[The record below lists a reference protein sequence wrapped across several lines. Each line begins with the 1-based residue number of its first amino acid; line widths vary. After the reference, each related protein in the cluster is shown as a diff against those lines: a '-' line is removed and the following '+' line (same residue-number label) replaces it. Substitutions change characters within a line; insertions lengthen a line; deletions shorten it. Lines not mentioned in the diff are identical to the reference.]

1 MAFEPVFDTAVFDS
15 YRRLGTGQAVVEAR
29 LLPKPETRIAKVL
42 STSCQVAIGAAEA
55 FTGEARYSGRVNFK
69 VLFEDASGKPEALD
83 YNADFSDKLLA
94 DGVSAAT
101 KTHFTAKVLDMDIVA
116 VEEDVI
122 KLAAV
127 VEVTLYGC
135 DRENVKYLAR
145 GGEGVYTHEDR
156 MSCCAQSAEAGE
168 TFIVADS
175 LTDCKGLTLL
185 HAEAEAVTTRRT
197 AGEDVVTLEGEIIFN
212 ATFCEASGM
221 VSCRRKS
228 IPFSQECKAE
238 GAGAG
243 DVVCG
248 GVCLKNLNVV
258 LSGEGED
265 EVLEAEFTLR
275 ADCSCFRTMEI
286 TPTVDA
292 FCLENELLPVLQS
305 VQVSRPKGDFTVTD
319 SVEGNVVIDDT
330 LPLADSILA
339 AVGARL
345 NVSNVIPSDGRV
357 TVEGMVGCNV
367 VYYSAEHNSKNT
379 VLAQI
384 PFSISVMSDTDE
396 TDVITA
402 AGVVTDVNVKI
413 RRGNEIDV
421 RAAICVMMTP
431 VKQETRM
438 VISELKLGEAKP
450 PREAAVSV
458 HIARKNETVWDVAKA
473 LGITPEEVVN
483 QNPDVTMPLAGGE
496 RLIAYRQLAKR
507 G

>member
-42 STSCQVAIGAAEA
+42 STSSQVSIGAAEA

-69 VLFEDASGKPEALD
+69 VLFEDTSGKAEALD

-101 KTHFTAKVLDMDIVA
+101 KAYFSAKVLDMDIVA

-135 DRENVKYLAR
+135 ESENVKYMAR

-156 MSCCAQSAEAGE
+156 MNCCHMSAQADE
-168 TFIVADS
+168 TFIIADS
-175 LTDCKGLTLL
+175 MTDVKDCEVLM
-185 HAEAEAVTTRRT
+185 AEADAFTYRRIAAEDTVTM
-197 AGEDVVTLEGEIIFN
+197 EGEAIIN
-212 ATFCEASGM
+212 VVVREPSGM
-221 VSCRRKS
+221 VACRK
-228 IPFSQECKAE
+228 IKLPFAQECKAE
-238 GAGAG
+238 GASSA
-243 DVVCG
+243 DAVCG
-248 GVCLKNLNVV
+248 NVTVKNLS
-258 LSGEGED
+258 LMTSSEGE
-265 EVLEAEFTLR
+265 EQVMEAELTLR
-275 ADCSCFRTMEI
+275 AQASCFRIGEI

-292 FCLENELLPVLQS
+292 FCLDNELLPVMQS
-305 VQVSRPKGDFTVTD
+305 VLVSVPKGDFTIND
-319 SVEGNVVIDDT
+319 SVEGSVSIDDT

-357 TVEGMVGCNV
+357 TVEGMMGCNV

-379 VLAQI
+379 VFAQI
-384 PFSISVMSDTDE
+384 PFSVTVMSDTEEND
-396 TDVITA
+396 ILTA
-402 AGVVTDVNVKI
+402 AGGVSDVSVKI

-421 RAAICVMMTP
+421 RANICVMLTP

-438 VISELKLGEAKP
+438 VISEMKLGEPKQP
-450 PREAAVSV
+450 SSAAISV
-458 HIARKNETVWDVAKA
+458 HISRKNETVWDVAKA
-473 LGITPEEVVN
+473 LGITPEEVVS
-483 QNPDVTMPLAGGE
+483 QNPDVTMPLCGGE
-496 RLIAYRQLAKR
+496 RLVAYRQLVKR